1 MAIDYDLEILVKDKK
16 KSRYHVIL
24 DTLKLKHES
33 EIAIAKVNINVYLEN
48 SVGVGEHS
56 TIVEAVELEL
66 KKVDNAQSILD
77 TIQKHYFVE

>member
-24 DTLKLKHES
+24 DALKLKYES

-48 SVGVGEHS
+48 SVGVGEHP

>member
-24 DTLKLKHES
+24 DALKLKYES

>member
-24 DTLKLKHES
+24 DTLKLKYES

-48 SVGVGEHS
+48 SVGVGEHP